1 MFDADPLPVTTVDVL
16 DHPDGV
22 AAELAGSPPSP
33 DDAVVLSQLDPAAL
47 SHAGRV
53 DLLAALERQAAWLAA
68 VQQRVLAAM
77 AGDAAAA
84 GDAVDRS
91 GRQWLR
97 EDVAC
102 ALRLSGVTAQRRL
115 DVAQALAERLPGT
128 LALLDRG
135 QISYLYAASLAEAV
149 DGLDGE
155 QATAVED
162 RVLARAAGQTL
173 AEFRRSVG
181 RAVAAV
187 AAAVVEARRVE
198 AMTQRRVCLSPREDG
213 MAELWALLPA
223 DGAAAVAAAVDALA
237 SVTCAG
243 DPRRADQRRADAL
256 VDLAV
261 AALPDRRLPTAQ
273 GKRPAIQ
280 VTVALSTL
288 LGLDEQPGELAG
300 HGPLPASV
308 ARRLAADDSGTWRRL
323 VTDPLTG
330 HLLDYGRTTY
340 RPPPDLA
347 DFVLA
352 RDQVCTFPGC
362 HRPAHRCD
370 LDHRTP
376 YRHGGPTN
384 PDNLAALCKRH
395 HIAKH
400 ETDWTPHREPDGSST
415 WTSPT
420 QHRYRSRPPDL
431 PADTTLDDKPPP
443 F

>member
-1 MFDADPLPVTTVDVL
+1 MHIGSDTIVHVFELSPPPPASEDLL
-16 DHPDGV
+16 DSPESF

-91 GRQWLR
+91 GRQWVR

-187 AAAVVEARRVE
+187 A
-198 AMTQRRVCLSPREDG
+198 
-213 MAELWALLPA
+213 
-223 DGAAAVAAAVDALA
+223 
-237 SVTCAG
+237 
-243 DPRRADQRRADAL
+243 
-256 VDLAV
+256 
-261 AALPDRRLPTAQ
+261 
-273 GKRPAIQ
+273 
-280 VTVALSTL
+280 
-288 LGLDEQPGELAG
+288 
-300 HGPLPASV
+300 
-308 ARRLAADDSGTWRRL
+308 
-323 VTDPLTG
+323 
-330 HLLDYGRTTY
+330 
-340 RPPPDLA
+340 
-347 DFVLA
+347 
-352 RDQVCTFPGC
+352 
-362 HRPAHRCD
+362 
-370 LDHRTP
+370 
-376 YRHGGPTN
+376 
-384 PDNLAALCKRH
+384 
-395 HIAKH
+395 
-400 ETDWTPHREPDGSST
+400 
-415 WTSPT
+415 
-420 QHRYRSRPPDL
+420 
-431 PADTTLDDKPPP
+431 
-443 F
+443 